1 MVCKKLRP
9 KRASSSSATTLEK
22 KTLLNCWFDTHNPL
36 QKSNKTHLFH
46 PTMPWPARPLH
57 IPGNADGKA
66 LITMLKTEAV
76 SGAAG
81 DGQPQ
86 DNSY

>member
-1 MVCKKLRP
+1 
-9 KRASSSSATTLEK
+9 
-22 KTLLNCWFDTHNPL
+22 
-36 QKSNKTHLFH
+36 
-46 PTMPWPARPLH
+46 MPWPVRPLH

-86 DNSY
+86 DNSYWLDFATSGYLCHSLAYLTVICEQTEAPRFAGDVMRR